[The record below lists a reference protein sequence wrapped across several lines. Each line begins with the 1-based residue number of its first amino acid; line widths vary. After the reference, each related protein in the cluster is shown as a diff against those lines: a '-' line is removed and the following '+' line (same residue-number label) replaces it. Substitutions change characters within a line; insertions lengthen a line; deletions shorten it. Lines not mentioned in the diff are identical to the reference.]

1 MKNKLI
7 AIDLDGTLLR
17 KDESLGELSKNVLQ
31 KLIQKGHA
39 VVLISGRPTR
49 SLLPIYNRIGC
60 NAPLV
65 SYNGAYIY
73 SPFDPSFPNKEF
85 SIPSK
90 IPLEILK
97 KGKDIFISSI
107 LDDSNYLYAS
117 KEDRYLK
124 RYFPY
129 EGIITK
135 FGKIDSFPTE
145 GVFSAVFKTHKKD
158 REKLNE
164 LTSNLGNIK
173 LRHWRNRF
181 YSELYIENVNKGNAI
196 EYIASIY
203 NIDKEDRI
211 AFGDSFNDL
220 SMLEVC
226 GTSFAMKNAKS
237 KTLLDRFPIT
247 KKGNDQEGVALTLI
261 DLFNL

>member
-31 KLIQKGHA
+31 TLIKRGHV

-49 SLLPIYNRIGC
+49 SLLPIYNQIGC

-65 SYNGAYIY
+65 SYNGACII
-73 SPFDPSFPNKEF
+73 SPFDPHF
-85 SIPSK
+85 PSK
-90 IPLEILK
+90 EIKMRANVPLKLLNEN
-97 KGKDIFISSI
+97 KDVFISAI
-107 LDDSNYLYAS
+107 LDDSSYLYS
-117 KEDRYLK
+117 IKEDRYLK

-129 EGIITK
+129 SDIKTR
-135 FGKIDSFPTE
+135 FGKIDSFPSK
-145 GVFSAVFKTHKKD
+145 GVYSAVFKTHKNKID
-158 REKLNE
+158 KLKE
-164 LTSNLGNIK
+164 ITSNLGNIK
-173 LRHWRNRF
+173 LRHWRNSF
-181 YSELYIENVNKGNAI
+181 YSELYIDGVNKGNAI
-196 EYIASIY
+196 EYIACYY
-203 NIDKEDRI
+203 NIEKEDRV

-220 SMLEVC
+220 SMLDIC
-226 GTSFAMKNAKS
+226 STSFAMRNAKS
-237 KTLLDRFPIT
+237 QILLDKFNIT